1 MYDKKQNIHYCT
13 ILSAGQ
19 WDFLLEGKFSTH
31 RQKCLYKLMTDAVQV
46 ETSYKIKGVEIAL
59 EVGEVAASD
68 VELAEYLGCNR
79 KTIGK
84 LIDSFNRLG
93 MLTTRTNNR
102 TSIHT
107 LHFLTGWYVGGV
119 LITNPH
125 YVRPSATAKGQIGD
139 VRTPDH
145 DKAKSGSAQPFV
157 RNGNQ
162 NPTQEMGS
170 METEIASLSSSLCLS
185 GTSSLPDNKP
195 SVEEYPLPSEL
206 FTEDDNGLSVD
217 LGSVD
222 NPCGNNAVKSQE
234 MAQDY
239 MADTVTDP

>member
-1 MYDKKQNIHYCT
+1 MDKGKQKIHYCT
-13 ILSAGQ
+13 ILSDKQ
-19 WDFLLEGKFSTH
+19 WNFILGGRAAID
-31 RQKCLYKLMTDAVQV
+31 RQKCLHRLMTAAVRTKTV
-46 ETSYKIKGVEIAL
+46 FRIKGVEIVL
-59 EVGEVAASD
+59 EVGQAAASD
-68 VELAEYLGCNR
+68 VELAEYMGCNR

-84 LIDSFNRLG
+84 LIDCFNRLG

-157 RNGNQ
+157 RNGSQ

-170 METEIASLSSSLCLS
+170 METEAASLSSSLCLS

-206 FTEDDNGLSVD
+206 FTEDDNGLSVE
-217 LGSVD
+217 LGSVG

-234 MAQDY
+234 MAQSNRT
-239 MADTVTDP
+239 DTVTDP

>member
-1 MYDKKQNIHYCT
+1 MDTKKQNIHYCT
-13 ILSAGQ
+13 ILSSEQ
-19 WDFLLEGKFSTH
+19 WIFLLESKSSVN
-31 RQKCLYKLMTDAVQV
+31 RYKCLYRLMFEAVRTKTV
-46 ETSYKIKGVEIAL
+46 YSIKGIKIAL
-59 EVGEVAASD
+59 EVGQVATSD

-125 YVRPSATAKGQIGD
+125 YVRPSATAKEQTGD

-157 RNGNQ
+157 RNGSQ
-162 NPTQEMGS
+162 DPTQEMGS
-170 METEIASLSSSLCLS
+170 METEIAPLSSSLCLS
-185 GTSSLPDNKP
+185 GTSSLPYNKP

-206 FTEDDNGLSVD
+206 LAEDDNGLSVD
-217 LGSVD
+217 LGGVG
-222 NPCGNNAVKSQE
+222 NLCGNNAVKSQE
-234 MAQDY
+234 MAQGN
-239 MADTVTDP
+239 MGDTVPDP

>member
-19 WDFLLEGKFSTH
+19 WNFLLDGKFSTH

-68 VELAEYLGCNR
+68 VELAEYLKCNR

-93 MLTTRTNNR
+93 VLTTRTNNR

-107 LHFLTGWYVGGV
+107 LHFLTGWNVGCI
-119 LITNPH
+119 LITNPLCQ
-125 YVRPSATAKGQIGD
+125 AIGYRQRAD
-139 VRTPDH
+139 R
-145 DKAKSGSAQPFV
+145 G
-157 RNGNQ
+157 
-162 NPTQEMGS
+162 
-170 METEIASLSSSLCLS
+170 C
-185 GTSSLPDNKP
+185 
-195 SVEEYPLPSEL
+195 
-206 FTEDDNGLSVD
+206 
-217 LGSVD
+217 
-222 NPCGNNAVKSQE
+222 
-234 MAQDY
+234 
-239 MADTVTDP
+239 ADTYPRHIFFT